1 MYSIYHTW
9 ATGGPRATCGPHHGL
24 MWPSG
29 YYHDTDT
36 SIDLQT
42 RLTVIMNL
50 KAKLVAKRVVL
61 NIKNILY
68 IYFPMSNVLSI
79 WFLKLT

>member
-1 MYSIYHTW
+1 MRTETSFAISL
-9 ATGGPRATCGPHHGL
+9 L

-29 YYHDTDT
+29 YCHDTDT

-61 NIKNILY
+61 NIKIYIDSFVQCIKYLVSKVNITG
-68 IYFPMSNVLSI
+68 FQ
-79 WFLKLT
+79 FK